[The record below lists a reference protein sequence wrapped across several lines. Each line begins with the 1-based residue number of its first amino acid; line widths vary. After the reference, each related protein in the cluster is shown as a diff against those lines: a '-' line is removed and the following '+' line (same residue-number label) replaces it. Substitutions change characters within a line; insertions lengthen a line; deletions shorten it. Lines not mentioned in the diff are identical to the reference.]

1 LAISTEGV
9 TLRILMKKQLYAGAA
24 ETDISPSN
32 SQFLVGYPHVE
43 RYSTGIHD
51 PLISSALYL
60 TDGKGE
66 ALFIANDIIYLSK
79 SLVQE
84 IREKITEKTGIPGGN
99 IMISATHTHSGPVTA
114 KHVGTN
120 TGSLVPPPDPEYIE
134 SLKEKLCS
142 TAERAV
148 SGAKPAELGLAVA
161 DNTGVGTNRRD
172 PDGPR
177 NPVVPVLSVRN
188 ADTKEFIALM
198 LACSMH
204 PTVLHEDSTLI
215 SADFPGMTKA
225 YLKKQVASCP
235 VLYHTSPAGN
245 QSPRHVTRSNTFEEA
260 KRLGEI
266 LGKSVESII
275 PGIRYIDQLEIQT
288 RQTFVPLPLN
298 TFPDVETAEKL
309 EKKAR
314 EKLERMRTD
323 GSSPRH
329 TRTAECDWFGAERR
343 LTLAKLNSTGE
354 LAEKAAERG
363 DAEVQLIAV
372 GPWRFISWPGEIFVE
387 YALEVMEKE
396 KNTFVL
402 AYTNGESQGYLV
414 TPEAAEEGGYEAATA
429 LFKSPES
436 PRLLVKTALEL
447 CGSVTSEP

>member
-1 LAISTEGV
+1 
-9 TLRILMKKQLYAGAA
+9 MKKQILAGAA
-24 ETDISPSN
+24 ETDISPSD

-51 PLISSALYL
+51 PLMSSALYL
-60 TDGKGE
+60 NDGTEKV
-66 ALFIANDIIYLSK
+66 LFMANDIIYLSK
-79 SLVQE
+79 SLVTE
-84 IREKITEKTGIPGGN
+84 IREKITTRTGVPAEN

-120 TGSLVPPPDPEYIE
+120 TSSLVPPPDPRYIE
-134 SLKEKLCS
+134 SLKEKIAG

-148 SGAKPAELGLAVA
+148 SSAQPAELGLAVA

-172 PDGPR
+172 PEGPR
-177 NPVVPVLSVRN
+177 NPAVPVLAVRN
-188 ADTKEFIALM
+188 AETKDWIALM

-225 YLKKQVASCP
+225 YLKKQVAPCP

-266 LGKSVESII
+266 LGRNVETVI
-275 PGIRYIDQLEIQT
+275 PGIKYLDQVEIQT
-288 RQTFVPLPLN
+288 RQTFVTLPLN

-309 EKKAR
+309 EKQAR
-314 EKLERMRTD
+314 EKLEGMRTD

-354 LAEKAAERG
+354 LAKKAAERR

-372 GPWRFISWPGEIFVE
+372 GPWKFVSWPGEIFVE

-396 KNTFVL
+396 KDTFVL

-414 TPEAAEEGGYEAATA
+414 TPEATEEGGYEAATA

-436 PRLLVKTALEL
+436 PRLLVKAALEL
-447 CGSVTSEP
+447 CDSIIALPPAP